1 MKLYKNVISVLFFAL
16 SVYVLIL
23 NVFCTCYTSADRF
36 ELNYYSGDIVI
47 LNIAAIAFFVAA
59 AAFAGKARMSSFIGK
74 HFAVIK
80 AVLLILIAALGAVF
94 VFSCGLGAGVDQLY
108 VQRSVDELRNGSNA
122 SYQPLMYMEVHS
134 NQFSFA
140 LISYLMSFVTGT
152 YNYMAFRLMNV
163 LFLVLLYNE
172 LSLIG
177 KRMGLGRTGQI
188 LILLLGVFFLPTT
201 LYTLFIYGNLA
212 GVALSALAVRLMI
225 DAFDKKKMIFGF
237 LSCLAMFAACI
248 FKTNYMIFVIGIG
261 IYCFFKALSSK
272 QFRNLIFVVLLA
284 VSLWLSSFI
293 PHTVLKNL
301 TGLPLDNGMS
311 YMSYVAMG
319 LQDNSQNYAGGFN
332 GFNEDSYMAVNGDS
346 KAHTEY
352 SADVTRQILAAMSED
367 PAYILNFF
375 TRKQLH
381 QWADPVYKAYWSS
394 QAVPQYDTADWFYH
408 FLRPDYEYPVTV
420 AFSFF
425 QLWAWL
431 GAILFIWLGRKNEH
445 FEEALIMPL
454 IFIGGFIFHTFWEAK
469 SQYVF
474 AFFVILFP
482 VAVMGWR
489 EFSKWFPIRDRT
501 PIKEKIAVLSKGTI
515 SWSFSFTLVAVAV
528 LFVFA
533 EVISLATLR
542 EQFSQDRDL
551 YKEYRTSGYRQS
563 WNPLDD
569 GKYKISLGDLSYEFE
584 AINKGDKTRLRE
596 VNGGKYLTAAIVDEG
611 KGTLTW
617 QDAAGSPE
625 QTFKLYMTDEG
636 RLIIVYNDEYVY
648 GGGDDVL
655 DVYMVPYGTLDWSQ
669 TEDSMTWEVS
679 GIGE

>member
-1 MKLYKNVISVLFFAL
+1 MKIYKNVISVLFFAL

-47 LNIAAIAFFVAA
+47 LNIIAIALFTVADI
-59 AAFAGKARMSSFIGK
+59 FADKIRISSFIEK
-74 HFAVIK
+74 HFSIIK
-80 AVLLILIAALGAVF
+80 AVLLVLIAAVGSIF

-108 VQRSVDELRNGSNA
+108 VQRSVDELRNGINTSF
-122 SYQPLMYMEVHS
+122 QQFMYMEVHS

-140 LISYLMSFVTGT
+140 LISYLMSFIVGT
-152 YNYMAFRLMNV
+152 YNYLAFRLMNV

-177 KRMGLGRTGQI
+177 KRMGLGKRGQI
-188 LILLLGVFFLPTT
+188 LILLLGSFFLPTT

-225 DAFDKKKMIFGF
+225 DAFDKKKMLFGF
-237 LSCLAMFAACI
+237 LSCLVMFAACV

-261 IYCFFKALSSK
+261 IYCFFKAISTK
-272 QFRNLIFVVLLA
+272 QFNYLSLVALLA
-284 VSLWLSSFI
+284 LSLWLSSFI
-293 PHTVLKNL
+293 PHAVLKSL

-346 KAHTEY
+346 KAHTEF
-352 SADVTRQILAAMSED
+352 STEVTKQLLSEMASD

-394 QAVPQYDTADWFYH
+394 QAVPQYDTADWFYR
-408 FLRPDYEYPVTV
+408 FLRPDHEYPVTV

-425 QLWAWL
+425 QLWVWV
-431 GAILFIWLGRKNEH
+431 GAILFIWLGRKTEH
-445 FEEALIMPL
+445 YAEALIMPL

-482 VAVMGWR
+482 VSVMGWR
-489 EFSKWFPIRDRT
+489 EFSKWFQTRDRT
-501 PIKEKIAVLSKGTI
+501 PLKEKLEVLSKGTI
-515 SWSFSFTLVAVAV
+515 KWSFSFTLAAFAT
-528 LFVFA
+528 LLVFG
-533 EVISLATLR
+533 EVIGLATLR
-542 EQFSQDRDL
+542 VQFSQDREL
-551 YKEYRTSGYRQS
+551 YSEYRTSGYRQS

-569 GKYKISLGDLSYEFE
+569 GRYKITLDDISYEFE
-584 AINKGDKTRLRE
+584 AVNKGDKTLLKE
-596 VNGGKYLTAAIVDEG
+596 ISGSKYLTAAIVDEG

-617 QDAAGSPE
+617 QDPTGNTDQS
-625 QTFKLYMTDEG
+625 FKLYMTDEG

-648 GGGDDVL
+648 GGGEDIL

-669 TEDSMTWEVS
+669 TEDYMTWEVS
-679 GIGE
+679 RIGE